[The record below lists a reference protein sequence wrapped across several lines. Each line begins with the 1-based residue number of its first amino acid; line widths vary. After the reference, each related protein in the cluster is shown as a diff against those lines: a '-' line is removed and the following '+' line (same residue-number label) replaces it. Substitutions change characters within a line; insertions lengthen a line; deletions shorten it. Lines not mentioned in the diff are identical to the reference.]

1 MWWPSTKR
9 NPRPVH
15 ESDGASTVTVDARK
29 PAVVSHLVIDVGTSN
44 LRTLLVHPDGSTSH
58 ENRALIPAVHP
69 FVGAVEFD
77 PAELAATVIAL
88 ANATLRSGGPVA
100 SVGITTQRASTI
112 VWDRATGVPVANGIG
127 WQDLR
132 TAGMCVMA
140 GAMGKTIA
148 PNQSATK
155 VQFLFDSF
163 DSARER
169 ALCFGTVDSWII
181 WTLTNG
187 REHVIEASNA
197 AVTGLIEL
205 DPLGNVVWS
214 DENVAF
220 FCVPPSCL
228 PRIVPSV
235 GQVAPA
241 TALDGAPMITGVI
254 GDQQSSLI
262 GQSCVRPGMAKF
274 TFGTGAM
281 FDMLLGSTRP
291 AELARSIGGT
301 FPIVTWSE
309 GTTTTFGLEAI
320 DLAAGSCVSWLCE
333 DLAII
338 SSPAESEA
346 IAGRCEHTDGVMF
359 VPALLGLGTPEWDYG
374 ARGTLVGLTRGTG
387 RPEIVRAVLEGV
399 ANRGAD
405 LLEAAESD
413 SHRQVASLRVDGG
426 MSANSVFVQ
435 ALADATT
442 LPVEVSPVLEAT
454 ALGAGY
460 LAGVSTGTW
469 TWDDI
474 ASMWSPARIVQ
485 PTARGRSLRSQ
496 WHDALR
502 RSREWHPDLS
512 ALKF

>member
-1 MWWPSTKR
+1 M
-9 NPRPVH
+9 
-15 ESDGASTVTVDARK
+15 
-29 PAVVSHLVIDVGTSN
+29 SHLVIDVGTSN
-44 LRTLLVHPDGSTSH
+44 LRSLFVHPDGSTGH
-58 ENRALIPAVHP
+58 ENRAPIPAVSP

-77 PAELAATVIAL
+77 PTELATTVIAL
-88 ANATLRSGGPVA
+88 ANATLRTGGPVA

-132 TAGMCVMA
+132 TAGMCLMA
-140 GAMGKTIA
+140 AAIGKSIA

-155 VQFLFDSF
+155 AQFLFDSY
-163 DSARER
+163 DAARER
-169 ALCFGTVDSWII
+169 DLCFGTVDSWII

-197 AVTGLIEL
+197 AVTGLIDL
-205 DPLGNVVWS
+205 DAQGNVVWD

-220 FCVPPSCL
+220 FHLPPSCL
-228 PRIVPSV
+228 PRIVPSI
-235 GQVAPA
+235 GPIAPA
-241 TALDGAPMITGVI
+241 TALDGAPMITGVV

-262 GQSCVRPGMAKF
+262 GQSCVRPGMAKI

-281 FDMLLGSTRP
+281 FDMVLGPARP

-309 GTTTTFGLEAI
+309 DGTTTFGLEAI

-333 DLAII
+333 DLNILA
-338 SSPAESEA
+338 SPAASEA
-346 IAGRCEHTDGVMF
+346 VAQQCEHTDGVVF

-413 SHRQVASLRVDGG
+413 SHQHVASLRVDGG
-426 MSANSVFVQ
+426 MSANCVFIQ
-435 ALADATT
+435 AVADATS
-442 LPVEVSPVLEAT
+442 LPVEISPVIEAT

-460 LAGVSTGTW
+460 LAGIGTGTW
-469 TWDDI
+469 TWADI
-474 ASMWSPARIVQ
+474 ASMWAPARIVE
-485 PTARGRSLRSQ
+485 PSARARGFRSQ

-502 RSREWHPDLS
+502 RSREWLPDLS